1 MMKLEILNRRDG
13 SESNK
18 KLTKRY
24 SRMQNLLTALEIM
37 ELPSNEITSINER
50 IQLINSLDGTD
61 KELIKILRK
70 TYKNILTLLEEKL
83 GLVTKHHFRAL
94 WMVYGMLAATV
105 LSTVFSISEI
115 MGIGSSAGLW
125 LSIGMF
131 AGIIA
136 GNYFDDQ
143 AEKNG
148 KQIGIVVS
156 GF

>member
-1 MMKLEILNRRDG
+1 MKLEIFNKREG
-13 SESNK
+13 SEFNK
-18 KLTKRY
+18 KLTKGY
-24 SRMQNLLTALEIM
+24 NRMQNLMTAIEDK
-37 ELPSNEITSINER
+37 ELPSNEITSLNER
-50 IQLINSLDGTD
+50 IKLINSFGGTD

-83 GLVTKHHFRAL
+83 GLVTKHHFRTL

-115 MGIGSSAGLW
+115 MGIGASAGMW

-148 KQIGIVVS
+148 RQIGIVVS
-156 GF
+156 RF

>member
-1 MMKLEILNRRDG
+1 MKLEILIKRDG

-24 SRMQNLLTALEIM
+24 KRMQNLLTALEIK
-37 ELPSNEITSINER
+37 ELPSNEITSLNEH
-50 IQLINSLDGTD
+50 IKLINTFNGTD
-61 KELIKILRK
+61 KKLIKILSK
-70 TYKNILTLLEEKL
+70 TYKNILILLEEKL
-83 GLVTKHHFRAL
+83 GLVTIHHFRTL
-94 WMVYGMLAATV
+94 WMFYGMLAATV

-115 MGIGSSAGLW
+115 MGISASAGLW

-131 AGIIA
+131 AGILA

-148 KQIGIVVS
+148 RQIGIVVS
-156 GF
+156 RF